1 MSSYSKNKNHNNN
14 LYIKLND
21 ENYYDIH
28 KKTTDNNLP
37 KNYGNKWSDED
48 RTILIKL
55 LKESPKLSLD
65 DINNSIISNLAIKL
79 GRTTGGIKGEIKK
92 IVFNRYIQG
101 ISVDDISNELNLTY
115 LNVKSM
121 IRLHLDKDCDDEINL
136 LEKENKLL
144 QLKID
149 NIKLKN
155 KLKNISS

>member
-1 MSSYSKNKNHNNN
+1 MSSYYKNSHGDD

-21 ENYYDIH
+21 ENFYDIN
-28 KKTTDNNLP
+28 KKSTDVNLP
-37 KNYGNKWSDED
+37 KNFGNKWSDED

-55 LKESPKLSLD
+55 LKKSSKLSLD
-65 DINNSIISNLAIKL
+65 DVNNTVISNLAIKL
-79 GRTTGGIKGEIKK
+79 GRTIGGIKGEIKK
-92 IVFNRYIQG
+92 IVFNKYIQG
-101 ISVDDISNELNLTY
+101 ISIDDISNELNLTY

-121 IRLHLDKDCDDEINL
+121 IKLHLDKDCDNEINL

-155 KLKNISS
+155 KLKNLIS